1 MAADNWKKSYAVIR
15 KYEGGKVNDP
25 DDPGGRT
32 NAGITQRVYDA
43 YRRLK
48 GQAQQSVYQAT
59 EKEIE
64 AIYKVQ
70 YWAAARCD
78 DMPAGIDLCV
88 FDTSVNSGIKRAAKL
103 LQASLIARQKASGSG
118 ANARLRVD
126 GQIGM
131 ATLAALDNDLDNDLL
146 IAEFGRRRQ
155 GFYRGLKTFRKFG
168 KGWTK
173 RNANCVKIAQA
184 WATGSVGPD
193 PVPAYSQA
201 QGGAPKAYD
210 EKIKEGVGPV
220 TATPASG
227 GAVTVAGGTLDGGTS
242 LWISDLQAQAAQAQ
256 EAVSP
261 LVDYLEA
268 LRWVWIGLMVLGAL
282 ITVYGGYWTWKNRR
296 IRDAEVAADFDPDA
310 DVDDAAVHSA

>member
-1 MAADNWKKSYAVIR
+1 MASANCKKAYAVIR
-15 KYEGGKVNDP
+15 KYEGGKVNDR

-48 GQAQQSVYQAT
+48 GQAQQSVYEAT

-64 AIYKVQ
+64 TIYKVQ

-118 ANARLRVD
+118 SNARLRVD

-193 PVPAYSQA
+193 PIPAYSQT

-210 EKIKEGVGPV
+210 ETIKTGN
-220 TATPASG
+220 ATPAAG
-227 GAVTVAGGTLDGGTS
+227 GVVAGTGVTGDAATS
-242 LWISDLQAQAAQAQ
+242 SYIGHLQEQAALAQ

-268 LRWVWIGLMVLGAL
+268 LRWVFIAL
-282 ITVYGGYWTWKNRR
+282 AIAGTLLTIWAGYATWRNRR
-296 IRDAEVAADFDPDA
+296 IRDGEVVSSYDPDA
-310 DVDDAAVHSA
+310 DVDDAAVHGA